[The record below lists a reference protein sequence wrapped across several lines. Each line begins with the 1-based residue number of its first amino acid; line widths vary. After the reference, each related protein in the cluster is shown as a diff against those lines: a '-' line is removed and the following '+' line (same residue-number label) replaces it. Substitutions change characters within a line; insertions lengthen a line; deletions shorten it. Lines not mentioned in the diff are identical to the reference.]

1 MFIVSFKSPTLESI
15 EDILNE
21 LNDIE
26 IVFIVDNNA
35 LVNATVE
42 AVKRAVEK
50 FPQLVFEEN
59 IRYYTK

>member
-50 FPQLVFEEN
+50 FTQLVFEEN